1 MSWLYVLAT
10 ITFTTI
16 GQLLIKWQL
25 GHSGPMPS
33 QSGPMLVFLVRQ
45 LFSAPVILGFAAAF
59 VAALSWMAALTKF
72 QLNLIYPFMSLS
84 FPLTMVLSA
93 YFFGED
99 LSWTKAAGMAVILIG
114 LFILTR

>member
-10 ITFTTI
+10 IAFTVM

-25 GHSGPMPS
+25 SHAEPMPS
-33 QSGPMLVFLVRQ
+33 QPGPILIFLVRQ
-45 LFSAPVILGFAAAF
+45 LFSVPIILGFGAAF

-99 LSWTKAAGMAVILIG
+99 LGWSKLIGIGVILIG